1 MKPSTTELM
10 NPIKR
15 LGLGILL
22 GLSICA
28 SNFPTDA
35 VAKGKVTEKTQ
46 TSKKAKH
53 TIKKSEDKKAEKS
66 SSKGKVKLA
75 SKSTKHKADKADA
88 ADKPSSKGKVKLA
101 SKSAKHKGDKAD
113 EADKTAKKDKTSKHA
128 KLAKKDKKSSK
139 VAEVKATHETKTSRK
154 TKITATKSKHKLA
167 SAEPKNLYNITYV
180 PEGAAEEADTQAQG
194 RLLQVG
200 TASYYGDAFDGGRT
214 ASGERF
220 DQDKLT
226 CAHGSLPFGC
236 KIRVTNLRNNKS
248 VQVKVNDR
256 GGFAKHGRV
265 LDLSK
270 AAAREIGMMG
280 SGTAKVKIEVL
291 E

>member
-1 MKPSTTELM
+1 M

-46 TSKKAKH
+46 TSKKTKH
-53 TIKKSEDKKAEKS
+53 TVKKSEDKKAEKS

-75 SKSTKHKADKADA
+75 SKSSKHKADKADA
-88 ADKPSSKGKVKLA
+88 ADKPSSKGKAKLA
-101 SKSAKHKGDKAD
+101 SKSAKHKADNAD
-113 EADKTAKKDKTSKHA
+113 EDNKTAKKDKTSRHV
-128 KLAKKDKKSSK
+128 KLAKNAKKSSK
-139 VAEVKATHETKTSRK
+139 VAEVKATHKTKTSRK
-154 TKITATKSKHKLA
+154 STPTKHKLA
-167 SAEPKNLYNITYV
+167 RTPPTNQYNITFV

-270 AAAREIGMMG
+270 AAAREIGMVNT
-280 SGTAKVKIEVL
+280 GTAKVKIEVL

>member
-10 NPIKR
+10 NLIKR

-35 VAKGKVTEKTQ
+35 LAKGKVTEKTQ
-46 TSKKAKH
+46 TSEKAKY
-53 TIKKSEDKKAEKS
+53 TVKKSEDKKAEKT
-66 SSKGKVKLA
+66 VK
-75 SKSTKHKADKADA
+75 KS
-88 ADKPSSKGKVKLA
+88 
-101 SKSAKHKGDKAD
+101 
-113 EADKTAKKDKTSKHA
+113 KTSRHA

-139 VAEVKATHETKTSRK
+139 VANVKATRKTKTSHKTTTAKRK
-154 TKITATKSKHKLA
+154 LDRTQ
-167 SAEPKNLYNITYV
+167 PKNVYNITYV
-180 PEGAAEEADTQAQG
+180 PGGTDEEADTAQG

-200 TASYYGDAFDGGRT
+200 TTSYYGDAFDGGQT

-270 AAAREIGMMG
+270 AAAREIGMVNT
-280 SGTAKVKIEVL
+280 GTAKVKIEVL

>member
-1 MKPSTTELM
+1 M

-46 TSKKAKH
+46 TSKKTKH
-53 TIKKSEDKKAEKS
+53 TVKKSEDKKAEKS

-75 SKSTKHKADKADA
+75 SKSSKHKTDKADA
-88 ADKPSSKGKVKLA
+88 ADKPSSKGKAKLA
-101 SKSAKHKGDKAD
+101 SKSAKHKADKAEED
-113 EADKTAKKDKTSKHA
+113 NKTAKKDKTSRHA
-128 KLAKKDKKSSK
+128 KLAKKYKKSSK
-139 VAEVKATHETKTSRK
+139 VAEVKATHKTKTSRK
-154 TKITATKSKHKLA
+154 STATKHKLVRT
-167 SAEPKNLYNITYV
+167 PPTNQYNITFV
-180 PEGAAEEADTQAQG
+180 PEGTAEEADTQAQG

-270 AAAREIGMMG
+270 AAAREIGMVNT
-280 SGTAKVKIEVL
+280 GTAKVKIEVL